1 HPSISIT
8 KSPKSQTIVSGST
21 ASFTLVVTNTGDV
34 LLSSVAVAD
43 AQAPGCAKTIGEL
56 APGAS
61 STVTCSLAGAT
72 SSFTNTAT
80 ATGHPPV
87 GPDVAAKD
95 SADVTVIHPSISIA
109 KDPDSQS
116 INSGGTATFTI
127 LVKNT
132 GDSALSNVTV
142 TDAQAPGCAKT
153 IG

>member
-1 HPSISIT
+1 
-8 KSPKSQTIVSGST
+8 
-21 ASFTLVVTNTGDV
+21 VTNTGDV
-34 LLSSVAVAD
+34 PLSSVAVSD
-43 AQAPGCAKTIGEL
+43 ALAPDCAKSVGEL

-61 STVTCSLAGAT
+61 STVTCSLVGAS

-87 GPDVAAKD
+87 GPDVTAKD
-95 SADVTVIHPSISIA
+95 TADVTAIHPSIAIA

-116 INSGGTATFTI
+116 IDSGATATFTI

-142 TDAQAPGCAKT
+142 DDAQVPGCAKASAASLPARRRAT
-153 IG
+153 AARSAT